1 MMQVGAKTLLRRL
14 SGSYPQVKACYAPQ
28 NLYTE
33 LVSTSMLE
41 GWISTQTRGMKAAPK
56 QMEIILTADID
67 KLGKAG
73 EIVKVAKG
81 YARNMLIP
89 QLLALP
95 KLDKYVDLVR
105 RQLEVV
111 KMDHPEVETV
121 EEVVEAKT
129 EEQSLKELNVIL
141 NRLDTQRLVVRR
153 HTPRKSS
160 SLRKH
165 ITPEDLVAEVKKQQ
179 NIQLEEINLEMT
191 SVIDA
196 LGEYEIPLR
205 LPRSVQIPGGK
216 AKIFLKV
223 KVRRA

>member
-1 MMQVGAKTLLRRL
+1 
-14 SGSYPQVKACYAPQ
+14 
-28 NLYTE
+28 
-33 LVSTSMLE
+33 MLE